1 MIMNYLKFGKGKKIL
16 VLIPGLSVQSV
27 LLMGDAVA
35 HDYKIFTDD
44 YTVYLIDR
52 REDVTPVYSVED
64 MARDTA
70 EKMKELGLS
79 DVCLVGASQGG
90 MISMLIAAWY
100 PELVHKLVLASSA
113 ARISELGNSVIR
125 GWISMAEKKDGPGLY
140 LDFLKKVYPSYMFDK
155 YKDAFVFAGN
165 SVKPEELE
173 HFIIIAKGAES
184 FDARSELSKI
194 KCPVLVTGSDD
205 DAVLGA
211 EASREI
217 ARILGCQIHMYT
229 DYGHDCY
236 DTAPDYKER
245 LYQFFKE

>member
-52 REDVTPVYSVED
+52 REDVPPVYSVED

-113 ARISELGNSVIR
+113 ARVTELGNKVIR
-125 GWISMAEKKDGPGLY
+125 GWITLAEKKDGPGLY

-173 HFIIIAKGAES
+173 HFIIIAKGAEN
-184 FDARSELSKI
+184 FDATSELGKI
-194 KCPVLVTGSDD
+194 QCPVLVTGSDD

>member
-52 REDVTPVYSVED
+52 REDVPPVYSVED

-113 ARISELGNSVIR
+113 ARISELGNTVIR
-125 GWISMAEKKDGPGLY
+125 GWIALAEKKDGPGLY

-217 ARILGCQIHMYT
+217 ARFLGCQIHMYT